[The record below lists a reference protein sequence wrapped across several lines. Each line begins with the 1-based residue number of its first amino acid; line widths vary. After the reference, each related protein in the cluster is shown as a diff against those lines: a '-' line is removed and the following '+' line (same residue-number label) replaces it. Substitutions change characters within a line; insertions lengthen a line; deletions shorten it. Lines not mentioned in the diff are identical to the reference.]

1 MPGLR
6 HTWTT
11 FWRREPFLS
20 FSIFGGLTFLVLSP
34 YLGSHEETI
43 VIDART
49 RDSVIERRTNLEGR
63 ELASEE
69 RDRAI
74 ADYLRDEILVREAHR
89 NGWHLENGRVRQR
102 LVLAMRTALNEDVPE
117 PSLAQLRALFRATE
131 DRYRAAPSVTMAHL
145 FFEVSTPNDPQQ
157 VLASLREGRDFRDR
171 GDPARLGAKV
181 SRITEMRLAGALGES
196 FAASVFALA
205 PGSWSGPIESNRGR
219 HYVRIEIRHD
229 GELPPF
235 EVAEP
240 HVRLDWGRTRR
251 AEIYERKME
260 RMRENYVVHVETP

>member
-6 HTWTT
+6 DTWAA
-11 FWRREPFLS
+11 FWQRESFLS
-20 FSIFGGLTFLVLSP
+20 FSIFGGLMFLLLSP
-34 YLGSHEETI
+34 YLASNKETI

-49 RDSVIERRTNLEGR
+49 RDSVIERRTNLEAR

-69 RDRAI
+69 RDKAI
-74 ADYLRDEILVREAHR
+74 ADYVRDEILVREAHR

-117 PSLAQLRALFRATE
+117 PSLAQLQAFFRATA
-131 DRYRAAPSVTMAHL
+131 DRYRVPPSVSLAHV
-145 FFEVSTPNDPQQ
+145 FFEAGSSHDPQQ
-157 VLASLREGRDFRDR
+157 VLASLRDGRDFRDM
-171 GDPARLGAKV
+171 GDPSRLGV
-181 SRITEMRLAGALGES
+181 EVVRIAEARLAGALGES
-196 FAASVFALA
+196 FAASVFALP
-205 PGSWSGPIESNRGR
+205 PGSWSGPIDSNRGR
-219 HYVRIEIRHD
+219 HYVRVEIRHD

-240 HVRLDWGRTRR
+240 HLRLDWGRTRR

-260 RMRENYVVHVETP
+260 RMREEYAVHVETP